1 MSITWFT
8 SEKEAGHSYFIA
20 SDCASHSP
28 STSNQAI
35 LGSNHT
41 KSVNTDNHSTSEILP
56 AKAAAI
62 EVETEPTSEHH
73 NSALTLLIPSFPTQG
88 RGKDPV
94 YFMSA
99 EPKVVCFAKVGGT
112 LFVANYNAVATRF
125 FVFFFMNFVLNC
137 HKSHVRMN
145 IAFSI

>member
-56 AKAAAI
+56 AKAAAT
-62 EVETEPTSEHH
+62 EVETEPTSEHR
-73 NSALTLLIPSFPTQG
+73 NSALKLLRFLPFQP
-88 RGKDPV
+88 KDMAKIQFTSRQQSQKWSV
-94 YFMSA
+94 LLRL
-99 EPKVVCFAKVGGT
+99 VVHCLWLT
-112 LFVANYNAVATRF
+112 IML
-125 FVFFFMNFVLNC
+125 
-137 HKSHVRMN
+137 
-145 IAFSI
+145 